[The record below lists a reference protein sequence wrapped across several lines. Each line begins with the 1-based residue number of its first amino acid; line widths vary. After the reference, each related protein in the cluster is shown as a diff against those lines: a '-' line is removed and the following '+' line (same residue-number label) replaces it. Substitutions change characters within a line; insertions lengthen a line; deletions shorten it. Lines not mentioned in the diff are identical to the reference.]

1 MADKRAVGH
10 AYNIDFLNVV
20 FAASSLFALFT
31 TVWMVWDDY
40 DREWKNYQRQF
51 TQLEMEVARANLAEA
66 ALEVDQ
72 ARVSELTT
80 QREAAGQQ
88 LASNDGQIAELEA
101 QLADVETT
109 LFIATQNFQ
118 FTKAHYDV
126 ERYAFEVRRETAHAG
141 GEGDDE
147 IHVDGE
153 EDVLALYER
162 WVEEGLEVE
171 RLTAERDV
179 LRDQIGA
186 FREEVD
192 TLSDELAS
200 LTGEADRL
208 QGLVADLQPS
218 LIDDYLLNAPL
229 IDFMAPTLT
238 VRRTA
243 TPNIVDDVNFTRV
256 PKLDSCQ
263 TCHLA
268 IDRAGYEDYPQPFQT
283 HPNLDVYI
291 GSSSPHPLESTGCT
305 VCHEGMGQSLS
316 FVDAA
321 HTPATPEQM
330 TQWEEE
336 YDWEESHLWDYPML
350 PTGMAEASC
359 AKCHKE
365 EIFVPNADTLN
376 LGYGMFERAGCY
388 ACHKTRG
395 FEDLRKPG
403 PSLLRVASKLD
414 EEWVANWIRDPR
426 ALKPSTWMPRVW
438 YNSNTDTPEDAV
450 RNEVEIDA
458 VVAYLFANA
467 EDHEVAVSDP
477 RPGDA
482 ENGRQIVESV
492 GCLACHVSGDESRED
507 AGPRR
512 TFGQPL
518 QGIGSKTSYE
528 WLFDWVRDPKHYSAE
543 TYMPDLRLTDAQVA
557 DVATYLAG
565 LTGGAGTAAGATY
578 AASDV
583 DDVLLDYMRAI
594 VPMEEARAALAAMS
608 PEERLLDLGNRAI
621 GRYGCF
627 SCHEISGFEDTQAI
641 GTELSEEGSK
651 LLAQFDFAFI
661 HDIPHTKRDWI
672 RQKLEDPRVY
682 DSNRILQPLEKL
694 RMPNFGFS
702 EEEARLLTTAVLS
715 FQRDVQPK
723 EAQVP
728 RSASKDAIVS
738 GRNLLR
744 RRNCVGCHEMEGDGG
759 DYRDLLEDRSL
770 APPLLTPEGAKVQPD
785 WLYAFLRGPITIR
798 PWLEVRM
805 PTFGLDDVHWN
816 EVLDYFAAVSNVG
829 GPFQTHESTADAETV
844 RTGEELFDLLQCQ
857 SCHVLDTIPEGTLLS
872 NLAPDLRMVQE
883 RLRPDWILEWLI
895 RPLDIQPG
903 TAMPTFW
910 TEYPGSLYPQ
920 LDQDGVAQ
928 IAAIRDYMLTF
939 SGGPSPLRED

>member
-20 FAASSLFALFT
+20 FAASSLFVLFT

-51 TQLEMEVARANLAEA
+51 TQLEMEVARANLAQA
-66 ALEVDQ
+66 ALDVDQ
-72 ARVSELTT
+72 TRVSELTA

-147 IHVDGE
+147 VHVDGE
-153 EDVLALYER
+153 EDVTALYEQ

-171 RLTAERDV
+171 RLTAERDGV
-179 LRDQIGA
+179 RGRIGA
-186 FREEVD
+186 IREDVD
-192 TLSDELAS
+192 TLTDELAL

-208 QGLVADLQPS
+208 QGLVSDLQPS

-229 IDFMAPTLT
+229 LDFMAPTLT
-238 VRRTA
+238 VRRLA

-268 IDRAGYEDYPQPFQT
+268 IDRVGYEDYPQPFQT
-283 HPNLDVYI
+283 HPNLDVYV
-291 GSSSPHPLESTGCT
+291 GSGSPHPLESTGCT

-376 LGYGMFERAGCY
+376 LGYGMYERAGCY

-395 FEDLRKPG
+395 FENLRKPG

-467 EDHEVAVSDP
+467 EDHEMAVSDP

-492 GCLACHVSGDESRED
+492 GCLACHVTGDESRED

-682 DSNRILQPLEKL
+682 DTNRILQPLEKL
-694 RMPNFGFS
+694 RMPNYGFS

-728 RSASKDAIVS
+728 RSANKDAIVS

-805 PTFGLDDVHWN
+805 PTFGLDDAHWN
-816 EVLDYFAAVSNVG
+816 EVLDYFAAVSDVG

-872 NLAPDLRMVQE
+872 NLAPDLRMVPE

-903 TAMPTFW
+903 TGMPTFW

>member
-20 FAASSLFALFT
+20 FAASSLFVLFS

-72 ARVSELTT
+72 ARVSELTA
-80 QREAAGQQ
+80 QREAAEQQ
-88 LASNDGQIAELEA
+88 LATNGTQVAELEA
-101 QLADVETT
+101 QLADLDTA

-126 ERYAFEVRRETAHAG
+126 ERYAFEARRDTAHAE
-141 GEGDDE
+141 GEADGE
-147 IHVDGE
+147 VHVDGE

-171 RLTAERDV
+171 RLTAARDD

-192 TLSDELAS
+192 TISDELAS

-229 IDFMAPTLT
+229 VDFMAPTLT

-316 FVDAA
+316 FVDVA
-321 HTPATPEQM
+321 HTPATLEQ
-330 TQWEEE
+330 TEQWEEE
-336 YDWEESHLWDYPML
+336 HDWEESHLWDYPML

-365 EIFVPNADTLN
+365 EIFVPAADTLN
-376 LGYGMFERAGCY
+376 LAYGMYERAGCY

-395 FEDLRKPG
+395 FENLRKPG
-403 PSLLRVASKLD
+403 PNLRRIDSKLD

-450 RNEVEIDA
+450 RSEVEIDA
-458 VVAYLFANA
+458 VVAYLFANT

-477 RPGDA
+477 RTGDA

-565 LTGGAGTAAGATY
+565 MTGGQGTGAGATY

-583 DDVLLDYMRAI
+583 DEVLLDYMRAI
-594 VPMEEARAALAAMS
+594 VPMEEARAALEAMS
-608 PEERLLDLGNRAI
+608 PDERLLDLGSRAI

-651 LLAQFDFAFI
+651 LLSQFDFAFV
-661 HDIPHTKRDWI
+661 HVPHTKRDWI
-672 RQKLEDPRVY
+672 KEKLEDPRVY
-682 DSNRILQPLEKL
+682 DTNRILQPLEKL
-694 RMPNFGFS
+694 RMPDFGFS

-728 RSASKDAIVS
+728 RSARKDAIVN

-744 RRNCVGCHEMEGDGG
+744 RRNCIGCHEMEGDGG
-759 DYRDLLEDRSL
+759 DYRDLVEDRSL

-805 PTFGLDDVHWN
+805 PTFGLDDAHWN
-816 EVLDYFAAVSNVG
+816 TTIDYFAAVSDAG
-829 GPFQTHESTADAETV
+829 GPFQTHESTADPETV
-844 RTGEELFDLLQCQ
+844 RTGLELFELLQCQ
-857 SCHVLDTIPEGTLLS
+857 SCHVLDTIPDRELS
-872 NLAPDLRMVQE
+872 NLAPDLRMVPE
-883 RLRPDWILEWLI
+883 RLQPDWILEWLI

-910 TEYPGSLYPQ
+910 TEYPGSLFPQ

>member
-939 SGGPSPLRED
+939 SGGPSPVLED